1 MDSVL
6 YARVSSKEQSE
17 GYSIDAQLDLLRE
30 YARKKNIRVLEE
42 FREVE
47 SAKESGRPIF
57 NKMLAYVQQKKV
69 PALLVEKTDRLFRNF
84 PDHVQVDKLKI
95 DIHYVKE
102 NMVINKD
109 SPSSATFMQ
118 DIQLVVAKHFIDNL
132 REESKKG
139 MRKKAEQGGA
149 PFLSPIGYLN
159 QDGTVVVD
167 TERAPLVL
175 KAFELYAEGNQ
186 SLFTLKDELG
196 KLGLR
201 TKKGILITKHGLEKL
216 LKNPF
221 YYGYFNRSGTLW
233 KGTHTPLISKEL
245 FDKVGSILAGKN
257 RSKPRCRHF
266 AFRGLLK
273 CGYCG
278 CMITALIQKERYI
291 YYTCTRGKGHCEQ
304 EYYREEEIDRM
315 FSSAIGTLYMDDK
328 IRSWITKALLKS
340 HDDEKRVAA
349 DELERIQ
356 TEYKKNEISLHKVY
370 EDKLSGVITES
381 FFKEKFSSIQQRQ
394 ADIVAS
400 QESLKRK
407 NLNYM
412 EEGVRILELMQD
424 IRNQYDKGTVEQ
436 KAKIM
441 NILLY
446 NCELKGKNTVFCWN
460 KPFDILFEMGQY
472 KKWDE

>member
-1 MDSVL
+1 M
-6 YARVSSKEQSE
+6 
-17 GYSIDAQLDLLRE
+17 
-30 YARKKNIRVLEE
+30 
-42 FREVE
+42 
-47 SAKESGRPIF
+47 
-57 NKMLAYVQQKKV
+57 
-69 PALLVEKTDRLFRNF
+69 
-84 PDHVQVDKLKI
+84 
-95 DIHYVKE
+95 
-102 NMVINKD
+102 
-109 SPSSATFMQ
+109 
-118 DIQLVVAKHFIDNL
+118 
-132 REESKKG
+132 
-139 MRKKAEQGGA
+139 
-149 PFLSPIGYLN
+149 
-159 QDGTVVVD
+159 
-167 TERAPLVL
+167 
-175 KAFELYAEGNQ
+175 YAEGNQ

-221 YYGYFNRSGTLW
+221 YYGYFNWSGTLW
-233 KGTHTPLISKEL
+233 KGTHTPLIPKEL

-257 RSKPRCRHF
+257 RSKPRCRQF

-304 EYYREEEIDRM
+304 TYYREEEIDRM

-340 HDDEKRVAA
+340 HDDEKRIAQ

-412 EEGVRILELMQD
+412 QEGVRILELMQD
-424 IRNQYDKGTVEQ
+424 IKNQYDKGTIEQ

-446 NCELKGKNTVFCWN
+446 NCELKGKNTTFYWN
-460 KPFDILFEMGQY
+460 KPFDILFEMGQTKRWGTVIY
-472 KKWDE
+472 ELRTAPRGISLANCLREMRQAFYLV